1 MYRFFQLTIA
11 ILLSFTGQSVF
22 PNLAVAQ
29 NIEERRP
36 LEHDD
41 YDLWNSIA
49 GNAISNDG
57 KWVYLVVQPGKGDA
71 TLKIRE
77 VESDREYSVL
87 RGQRPEFSF
96 DSRFVVYTIQ
106 PDPEVIKKLRADKKD
121 PKEFPQSSLEIL
133 ELETGKHTTIPRVSG
148 FSMPDEAAGWIAF
161 KMIEFPDVETV
172 KEAKSELTE
181 TFEITE
187 EGLRRKTAAEL
198 EEEAGK
204 KKEEAST
211 KTSKENPGEPKK
223 ETGKSEE
230 ETKPESK
237 KTDSK
242 KDKKEK
248 KKDPGTTL
256 VLRNLETSTE
266 QRFPNVLQY
275 RFDKAGMMLAFTT
288 SAVDTK
294 NDGVHVFD
302 LVKLA
307 LQPVLTG
314 TGNYG
319 SPTISEDGR
328 QVAFLTD
335 RDDYEADKP
344 SWSLYLWKF
353 GQREATKI
361 ADAKTKGVTEGWWVS
376 SSSNPQFSED
386 GRRLYFATAPLPEE
400 MEIREDDPMADPVAK
415 LDIWH
420 WQDPFLQP
428 QQLLQVEQDRN
439 RDFRAVYDITARKI
453 IQLATL
459 DIPVVSIDTDGT
471 ANIAVGIAFD
481 KYNKMRSWDVQAFA
495 DSYLVDLKTG
505 NSRLILDKSRGIASL
520 SPAGKFI
527 TFWDGEKQSWFALP
541 AKMVAGDKLPVP
553 VDIGKA
559 INHPLY
565 DELHD
570 TPDLPGSYGIA
581 GWLDDDTAVLIYD
594 RWDIW
599 QVDPA
604 GKQRPV
610 CLTDGQGRKKEIRF
624 RYVGL
629 DPDERTID
637 LDKPIYL
644 SALVHKTKAS
654 GYYRSSPGEKATDPR
669 NLESLI
675 TMNEDLGRLRKAR
688 DTDAV
693 MLTRSTF
700 ERCPD
705 LWASTLEFK
714 TMRRIS
720 RINPQQNKYLW
731 GTAEL
736 VHWNATDGQPLDG
749 LLYKPDGFDP
759 QKKYPMLV
767 YFYERNS
774 DNLHSYYEPAAG
786 RSIINFSFYVSRGYV
801 LFVPDI
807 PYRTGEPGPSAAN
820 AILPGVQSI
829 YRSRL
834 HRSETGWNARPQL
847 GRIPNRL
854 PGHANRHVRLR

>member
-1 MYRFFQLTIA
+1 MQRIFQLTAACLFLIA
-11 ILLSFTGQSVF
+11 CQGTLS
-22 PNLAVAQ
+22 NLALAQ
-29 NIEERRP
+29 NIEERRS

-41 YDLWNSIA
+41 YDLWNTIT
-49 GNAISNDG
+49 GKAISNNG
-57 KWVYLVVQPGKGDA
+57 KWIYYSVQPGKGDA

-77 VESDREYSVL
+77 VESAREYSVL

-96 DSRFVVYTIQ
+96 DSRFVVYTIE
-106 PDPEVIKKLRADKKD
+106 PDPEVIKKLKADKRD

-133 ELETGKHTTIPRVSG
+133 ELETGKHTAIGRVSG
-148 FSMPDEAAGWIAF
+148 FSMPEKAAGWIAF
-161 KMIEFPDVETV
+161 KMIEFPEVETV

-181 TFEITE
+181 TFEVTE

-198 EEEAGK
+198 EQEK
-204 KKEEAST
+204 KKEEAIAES
-211 KTSKENPGEPKK
+211 SKEKSGTPEKANS
-223 ETGKSEE
+223 KSEE
-230 ETKPESK
+230 EKKPEPSK
-237 KTDSK
+237 PEPSK
-242 KDKKEK
+242 PDAEKDKKEK

-256 VLRNLETSTE
+256 VLRNLDASTE
-266 QRFPNVLQY
+266 QRFPNVVQFQ
-275 RFDKAGMMLAFTT
+275 FDKSGKILAFTT
-288 SAVDTK
+288 SGVDTK

-302 LVKLA
+302 LVKLTS
-307 LQPVLTG
+307 QPVLSG
-314 TGNYG
+314 TGNY
-319 SPTISEDGR
+319 SLPTVSEDGR
-328 QVAFLTD
+328 QVSFLTD

-353 GQREATKI
+353 GQREATLV
-361 ADAKTKGVTEGWWVS
+361 ADAKTKGVAEGWWVS
-376 SSSNPQFSED
+376 STTHPQFSED
-386 GRRLYFATAPLPEE
+386 GRRLFFATAPLPEE
-400 MEIREDDPMADPVAK
+400 MEIKEDDPLADPVAK

-428 QQLLQVEQDRN
+428 QQLLQIEQDRN
-439 RDFRAVYDITARKI
+439 RDYRAVYDIAARKI

-459 DIPVVSIDTDGT
+459 DIPDVAIDPEST
-471 ANIAVGIAFD
+471 ANVTVGIAFD

-495 DSYLVDLKTG
+495 DSYLIDLKTG
-505 NSRLILDKSRGIASL
+505 NSQLILDKSRGIASL

-541 AKMVAGDKLPVP
+541 AKMAVSDKLPVP

-570 TPDLPGSYGIA
+570 TPDLPEPYGIV
-581 GWLDDDTAVLIYD
+581 GWLDDDSALLIND

-604 GKQRPV
+604 GRQKPV
-610 CLTDGQGRKKEIRF
+610 CLTDGQGRKDEIHF

-629 DPDERTID
+629 DPDQRTID
-637 LDKPIYL
+637 MSKPLLL
-644 SALVHKTKAS
+644 SAMVHKTKAS
-654 GYYRSSPGEKATDPR
+654 GYYRSSPGEKATGPR
-669 NLESLI
+669 KMEPLI
-675 TMNEDLGRLRKAR
+675 EMDEDVGDLRKAR
-688 DTDAV
+688 DTDAI

-705 LWASTLEFK
+705 LWASTLDFK

-720 RINPQQNKYLW
+720 QINPQQIKYIW

-736 VHWNATDGQPLDG
+736 VHWNATNGKPLDG

-774 DNLHSYYEPAAG
+774 DNLHTYYAPEAG

-807 PYRTGEPGPSAAN
+807 PYQTGEPGPSAAN
-820 AILPGVQSI
+820 AILPGVKSI
-829 YRSRL
+829 IAQGFID
-834 HRSETGWNARPQL
+834 E
-847 GRIPNRL
+847 
-854 PGHANRHVRLR
+854 